1 MERSKTARHNSRFPG
16 AGVRTTPGS
25 YSGLTDSSGAYSIL
39 LPVGMY
45 AVTASASLY
54 ESKTTTGVTVSANAM
69 TAVNFLLVPA
79 RGWVAGTVRS
89 AAGNTPIAG
98 AAAFIYASGG
108 AHDAAPRDSP

>member
-54 ESKTTTGVTVSANAM
+54 ESKTTTGVTVSADAM

-79 RGWVAGTVRS
+79 RGWNAGTVPS
-89 AAGNTPIAG
+89 AAGKTPIAG
-98 AAAFIYASGG
+98 PAIYNYSNGRAQ
-108 AHDAAPRDSP
+108 